1 MTERRLSNAPTRRE
15 FCAQACQFA
24 SAAALG
30 GVLSGCGAS
39 PTAPNGPGA
48 ALPTIDATLIDGSP
62 ALAIDA
68 GSPLASIGRP
78 ALVQSP
84 AGSFLVTRTNQDTFV
99 ALASQC
105 THYICTVKNFS
116 GSVYVCPCHGS
127 QFDVTGEVVRGP
139 ATKPLQRYDTH
150 FSGGTLRISA

>member
-1 MTERRLSNAPTRRE
+1 MIDGAPTV
-15 FCAQACQFA
+15 
-24 SAAALG
+24 S
-30 GVLSGCGAS
+30 
-39 PTAPNGPGA
+39 
-48 ALPTIDATLIDGSP
+48 IDA
-62 ALAIDA
+62 A
-68 GSPLASIGRP
+68 SPLASIGKP

-99 ALASQC
+99 ALAAQC

-127 QFDVTGEVVRGP
+127 QFDVTGQVVHGP
-139 ATKPLQRYDTH
+139 ATKPLQQYATR